1 MNCARNEENEDIK
14 EAKIK
19 EEENSS
25 DDFED
30 EESEEEG
37 EGENSIENDDN
48 SIQEI
53 NEEKEED
60 EDNEINSDTSNN
72 DTEDPFPEINHNN
85 ILLAN
90 FATNKELIEYSNR
103 HKNCIKYISYT
114 NNAEPLDKNA
124 INERTLN
131 INVQNDYNNLIT
143 SFWGVSENELLDIL
157 KKCRIQNPPKIFA
170 YKCSKYS
177 TINNQTLSLF
187 NLTVNTT
194 NLNRL
199 NALRNKTF
207 TEVENSVFQ
216 KECNEME
223 KYFYFSNIVFKKY
236 LLLFYDI
243 KKRRVISAK
252 RIFKNH
258 YYYLS
263 IIKLPNNSHKEILT
277 KAHSVLMN
285 NTDRFWFNI
294 YQYCEKINKALNNMF
309 TSKEFE
315 YHNEI
320 VKIKNIFKSNNY
332 FKKVDSPET
341 LFLQDLMKLKMNFD
355 YYQACEFYNKKLSSK
370 TKIRYELRYVQG
382 KLIHDYMNILL
393 INLKKKEKKL
403 NKLKNKKNN
412 KNQKIIDNLSKK
424 CERLKR
430 LFPEDSIE
438 NKKNKNKNIPQDIK
452 KEE

>member
-216 KECNEME
+216 KE
-223 KYFYFSNIVFKKY
+223 
-236 LLLFYDI
+236 
-243 KKRRVISAK
+243 
-252 RIFKNH
+252 
-258 YYYLS
+258 
-263 IIKLPNNSHKEILT
+263 
-277 KAHSVLMN
+277 
-285 NTDRFWFNI
+285 
-294 YQYCEKINKALNNMF
+294 
-309 TSKEFE
+309 
-315 YHNEI
+315 
-320 VKIKNIFKSNNY
+320 
-332 FKKVDSPET
+332 
-341 LFLQDLMKLKMNFD
+341 
-355 YYQACEFYNKKLSSK
+355 
-370 TKIRYELRYVQG
+370 
-382 KLIHDYMNILL
+382 
-393 INLKKKEKKL
+393 
-403 NKLKNKKNN
+403 
-412 KNQKIIDNLSKK
+412 
-424 CERLKR
+424 
-430 LFPEDSIE
+430 
-438 NKKNKNKNIPQDIK
+438 
-452 KEE
+452 